1 MPITLVLLALGVVGF
16 TASAV
21 LLKKKK
27 TARILCMIL
36 CAAIVLLTAAWM
48 GLTAYFVWAVG
59 QDAPQEIEDNPS
71 EIQNAPTG
79 IPDGPAVAED
89 GGDWHTWRS
98 YTGDY
103 AVKDDLS
110 VTLSPLDGGKGY
122 AVYNAS
128 TGERIGTLLDGT
140 GQEEILCED
149 IDGDGVCELG
159 IALSSGTVWYRY
171 TGSPWVEGTGG
182 GGFERVE

>member
-1 MPITLVLLALGVVGF
+1 MPITLVILALGLVGF

-21 LLKKKK
+21 FLKKKK

-36 CAAIVLLTAAWM
+36 CAAAVLLSAAWM

-59 QDAPQEIEDNPS
+59 QDAPAD
-71 EIQNAPTG
+71 T
-79 IPDGPAVAED
+79 PDDPASADD
-89 GGDWHTWRS
+89 GGDWRTWRS

-103 AVKDDLS
+103 AVTEDLS

-122 AVYNAS
+122 AIYDAS
-128 TGERIGTLLDGT
+128 TGERIGTLSEGS

-159 IALSSGTVWYRY
+159 IVLPNGTAWYRY

-182 GGFERVE
+182 GCFERVE

>member
-1 MPITLVLLALGVVGF
+1 MPFTLVLLALGLIGF

-21 LLKKKK
+21 FLKKKK

-36 CAAIVLLTAAWM
+36 CAAAVLLSAVWM

-59 QDAPQEIEDNPS
+59 QD
-71 EIQNAPTG
+71 APTG

-98 YTGDY
+98 YTRDY
-103 AVKDDLS
+103 SVKDDLS

>member
-1 MPITLVLLALGVVGF
+1 MPITLVMLALGLVGF

-21 LLKKKK
+21 FLKKKK

-36 CAAIVLLTAAWM
+36 CAAAVLLSVLWM

-59 QDAPQEIEDNPS
+59 QDAPAD
-71 EIQNAPTG
+71 
-79 IPDGPAVAED
+79 IPDDPAPAED

-103 AVKDDLS
+103 AVTEDLS

-122 AVYNAS
+122 AVYDAS
-128 TGERIGTLLDGT
+128 TGERIGTLSEGS

-159 IALSSGTVWYRY
+159 IVLPNGTAWYRY

-182 GGFERVE
+182 GCFERVE

>member
-1 MPITLVLLALGVVGF
+1 MPITLVMLALGLVGF
-16 TASAV
+16 TASV
-21 LLKKKK
+21 VFLKKKK

-36 CAAIVLLTAAWM
+36 CSAAVLLSAAWM

-59 QDAPQEIEDNPS
+59 QDAPADTPDDP
-71 EIQNAPTG
+71 AP
-79 IPDGPAVAED
+79 AED
-89 GGDWHTWRS
+89 GGDWRTWRS

-103 AVKDDLS
+103 AVTEDLS

-122 AVYNAS
+122 AIYDAS
-128 TGERIGTLLDGT
+128 TGERIGTLSEGS

-159 IALSSGTVWYRY
+159 IVLPNGTAWYRY

-182 GGFERVE
+182 GRFERVE

>member
-1 MPITLVLLALGVVGF
+1 MPITLVLLALGLIGF
-16 TASAV
+16 TVSAV
-21 LLKKKK
+21 FLKKKK

-36 CAAIVLLTAAWM
+36 CAAVVLLTAAWM

-59 QDAPQEIEDNPS
+59 QDAPADNP
-71 EIQNAPTG
+71 N
-79 IPDGPAVAED
+79 DPAAAED
-89 GGDWHTWRS
+89 GGDWRTWRS

-103 AVKDDLS
+103 AVTEDLS
-110 VTLSPLDGGKGY
+110 VTLSPLDSGKGY
-122 AVYNAS
+122 AVYDAV

-159 IALSSGTVWYRY
+159 IALSNGTVWYRY

-182 GGFERVE
+182 GCFERVG